1 MTIMNRRKLCG
12 LLVGAFSLSALAGC
26 GQTGPLY
33 LPEEKLDELEKKQ
46 KQKQKTSGYRQAE
59 STRTV

>member
-1 MTIMNRRKLCG
+1 MTNMNRRKLCG
-12 LLVGAFSLSALAGC
+12 LLVGAFSLSVLSGC

-33 LPEEKLDELEKKQ
+33 LPEENPEDPDKKKKLKQ
-46 KQKQKTSGYRQAE
+46 KLGAYPHAE